1 MANKTLECIYSRV
14 SCREYDEKKV
24 SIKKLEAIL
33 EAGKMAPSAM
43 NRQIASIT
51 CVRSKSNIEKLRAL
65 SLEEAKRD
73 CMYGANTIVLV
84 HGPRE
89 DRFTVQDCSCILE
102 NIFVAANALKIQS
115 CWINQFDELF
125 KTPKG
130 EKLKKKLGIPEE
142 NMIVGSAVL
151 GYAKNPEKLSSK
163 ERKADFIIIK

>member
-24 SIKKLEAIL
+24 SLKKLEAIL

-73 CMYGANTIVLV
+73 CMLTQSYWCTDLV
-84 HGPRE
+84 K
-89 DRFTVQDCSCILE
+89 T
-102 NIFVAANALKIQS
+102 ALQCRTAHVS
-115 CWINQFDELF
+115 L
-125 KTPKG
+125 KTFSWLQTR
-130 EKLKKKLGIPEE
+130 LKSNLAG
-142 NMIVGSAVL
+142 
-151 GYAKNPEKLSSK
+151 
-163 ERKADFIIIK
+163 

>member
-1 MANKTLECIYSRV
+1 MSNKTLECIYSRV
-14 SCREYDEKKV
+14 SCREYDKKKV
-24 SIKKLEAIL
+24 SLKKLEAIL

-102 NIFVAANALKIQS
+102 NFSWLQTRLKS
-115 CWINQFDELF
+115 NLA
-125 KTPKG
+125 G
-130 EKLKKKLGIPEE
+130 
-142 NMIVGSAVL
+142 
-151 GYAKNPEKLSSK
+151 
-163 ERKADFIIIK
+163 

>member
-1 MANKTLECIYSRV
+1 MANKILECICTRV
-14 SCREYDEKKV
+14 SCREYNEKKV
-24 SIKKLEAIL
+24 SFKKLEAIL

-51 CVRSKSNIEKLRAL
+51 CVRSKSGVEKLRSL
-65 SLEEAKRD
+65 SFEEINRD

-125 KTPKG
+125 ETPKG
-130 EKLKKKLGIPEE
+130 RKLKAKLGIPED
-142 NMIVGSAVL
+142 NMVVGSAIL
-151 GYAKNPEKLSSK
+151 GYCKNPGKLSSK
-163 ERKADFIIIK
+163 ARKTDFISIK